1 MALSGDSEKYK
12 KKLENKESDKKL
24 VEELQKQVNEL
35 IKINSELTNKYE
47 ELAESG
53 MKEIDRLKGLNKT
66 LRTEN
71 KKLKTQIEA

>member
-1 MALSGDSEKYK
+1 MALTGDSEKYK